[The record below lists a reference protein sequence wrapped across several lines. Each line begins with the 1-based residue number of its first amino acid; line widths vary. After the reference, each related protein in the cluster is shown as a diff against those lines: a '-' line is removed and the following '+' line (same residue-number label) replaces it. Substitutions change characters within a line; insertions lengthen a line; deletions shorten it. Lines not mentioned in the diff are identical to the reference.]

1 MSVRICFETHQT
13 TEDNEAG
20 IATGWLPGRLSA
32 LGRRQARELAA
43 RRRHDGLDAVFSSD
57 LRRAVETVEFAFGTD
72 GPPVLLDWRLREC
85 DYGELNGAPR
95 DRVHGDRAAR
105 EVTAYPGG
113 ESWQQ
118 AVDRVGSFLEDLLPR
133 WDGAR
138 VLVVGHVA
146 TRLGL
151 DHHLDGVALREALA
165 ADFVWQPGWEYVL
178 DLSRRPPARRGARTP

>member
-1 MSVRICFETHQT
+1 VSVQIVFETHQT

-32 LGRRQARELAA
+32 RGRREAAELGD
-43 RRRHDGLDAVFSSD
+43 RRRNDGLAAVFSSD
-57 LRRAVETVEFAFGTD
+57 LRRAVESVDLAFPD
-72 GPPVLLDWRLREC
+72 PGPPVFLDWRLREC

-95 DRVHGDRAAR
+95 DRVHGDATSHLA
-105 EVTAYPGG
+105 TAYPGG

-118 AVDRVGSFLEDLLPR
+118 AVDRVGSFLGDLLPR

-138 VLVVGHVA
+138 ILVVGHVA

-151 DHHLDGVALREALA
+151 DHHLRGAPLEEALA
-165 ADFVWQPGWEYVL
+165 AGFVWQPGWEYVL
-178 DLSRRPPARRGARTP
+178 QAEDPSAAAARA